1 MVDVETA
8 VLMDMT
14 FLPEG
19 WREVL
24 QVHDPSK
31 VVIAFDH
38 LVPAPTVQAATAHRT
53 GRRFAAQFG
62 IERLHDVGLDQ
73 GIAHA
78 VVADR
83 GYAIPGTVLVNGD
96 SHTCAAGAFNCAAR
110 GVGGPDMLYAI
121 TMGKAWFRVGETIRY
136 DFSGALR
143 PGVSAKDIFLFIAGT
158 YGAHVNQNVEYG
170 GPGMATLSMNGR
182 RTLATMGAELSAE
195 FTIFEPD
202 DMLTAYMRQVNPS
215 AVTFPT
221 MPDPDCVYRERR
233 GIDLGTLE
241 PLVAL
246 PDAVVNN
253 SVPVGQVAGQ
263 HIDQAFVGSC
273 ANGTL
278 DDLAVVAH
286 VVNGRRVAKG
296 TRLIVTPG
304 TQTDLSRR
312 VEGGLRRNHYRG
324 GRYRYAGHL
333 RRLRR
338 RSSRRGWA
346 GRGLPHR
353 QHAQFQRPDGRSL
366 GADFHGLAG
375 DLRRVGVDRRH
386 HPSGRIL
393 RRRQGMSSGSNA
405 LGGKVWKFGDN
416 INTDLMLPGPWLYRS
431 AEEQAKAVFINNRP
445 EFLREMQQGDVIIG
459 GFNYGMGSSRPAA
472 RSLRNCGVG
481 FLLAEALN
489 GLFFRNA
496 VNFGFRAFE
505 CPGSQY
511 GVRRGRPCGIVD

>member
-1 MVDVETA
+1 MPMTITEKILARAAGQAAVKPGDLAVVDVETA

-24 QVHDPSK
+24 HVHDPSK

-38 LVPAPTVQAATAHRT
+38 LVPAPTVYAATAHST
-53 GRRFAAQFG
+53 GRRFAAHFG
-62 IERLHDVGLDQ
+62 IARLHDVGLDQ

-110 GVGGPDMLYAI
+110 GVGGPDMLYAV

-136 DFSGALR
+136 DFSGTLR
-143 PGVSAKDIFLFIAGT
+143 PGVSAKDIFLHIAGH

-170 GPGMATLSMNGR
+170 GPGMGTLNMNGR

-202 DMLTAYMRQVNPS
+202 DILAAYMRQANPT

-221 MPDPDCVYRERR
+221 MPDPGCVYRERR
-233 GIDLGTLE
+233 GIDLGSLE
-241 PLVAL
+241 PLIAM

-253 SVPVGQVAGQ
+253 SVPVNDVAGE

-304 TQTDLSRR
+304 TQTIYLAALKAGY
-312 VEGGLRRNHYRG
+312 VETITAAGGIVTPATCG
-324 GRYRYAGHL
+324 ACVGGHL
-333 RRLRR
+333 GAVGPNEVCLTASTRNFK
-338 RSSRRGWA
+338 
-346 GRGLPHR
+346 GRMGDPSAR
-353 QHAQFQRPDGRSL
+353 IYMGSPATCAAS
-366 GADFHGLAG
+366 ALAG
-375 DLRRVGVDRRH
+375 VITHPGEFFAGDR
-386 HPSGRIL
+386 
-393 RRRQGMSSGSNA
+393 A
-405 LGGKVWKFGDN
+405 
-416 INTDLMLPGPWLYRS
+416 
-431 AEEQAKAVFINNRP
+431 
-445 EFLREMQQGDVIIG
+445 
-459 GFNYGMGSSRPAA
+459 
-472 RSLRNCGVG
+472 
-481 FLLAEALN
+481 
-489 GLFFRNA
+489 
-496 VNFGFRAFE
+496 
-505 CPGSQY
+505 
-511 GVRRGRPCGIVD
+511 

>member
-1 MVDVETA
+1 MPMTITEKILARAAGLPAVKPGDLAVVDVETA

-24 QVHDPSK
+24 HVHDPAK

-38 LVPAPTVQAATAHRT
+38 LVPAPTVYAATAHST
-53 GRRFAAQFG
+53 GRRFAAHFG
-62 IERLHDVGLDQ
+62 IRRLHDVGLDQ

-110 GVGGPDMLYAI
+110 GVGGPDMLYAV
-121 TMGKAWFRVGETIRY
+121 TMGKAWFRIGETIRY
-136 DFSGALR
+136 DFTGTLR
-143 PGVSAKDIFLFIAGT
+143 PGVSAKDIFLYIAGT
-158 YGAHVNQNVEYG
+158 HGAHVNQNVEYG

-202 DMLTAYMRQVNPS
+202 DVLDAHMRQANPG
-215 AVTFPT
+215 AETFPT
-221 MPDPDCVYRERR
+221 LPDPDCVYRERR
-233 GIDLGTLE
+233 GIDLGALE

-304 TQTDLSRR
+304 TQTIYLAALKAGY
-312 VEGGLRRNHYRG
+312 VETITAAGGIVTPATCG
-324 GRYRYAGHL
+324 ACVGGHL
-333 RRLRR
+333 GAVGPDEVCLTASTRNFK
-338 RSSRRGWA
+338 
-346 GRGLPHR
+346 GRMGDPSARIYMGSPATCAASALTGVITHPGE
-353 QHAQFQRPDGRSL
+353 F
-366 GADFHGLAG
+366 FAG
-375 DLRRVGVDRRH
+375 D
-386 HPSGRIL
+386 
-393 RRRQGMSSGSNA
+393 
-405 LGGKVWKFGDN
+405 
-416 INTDLMLPGPWLYRS
+416 
-431 AEEQAKAVFINNRP
+431 
-445 EFLREMQQGDVIIG
+445 
-459 GFNYGMGSSRPAA
+459 
-472 RSLRNCGVG
+472 
-481 FLLAEALN
+481 
-489 GLFFRNA
+489 
-496 VNFGFRAFE
+496 RA
-505 CPGSQY
+505 
-511 GVRRGRPCGIVD
+511 